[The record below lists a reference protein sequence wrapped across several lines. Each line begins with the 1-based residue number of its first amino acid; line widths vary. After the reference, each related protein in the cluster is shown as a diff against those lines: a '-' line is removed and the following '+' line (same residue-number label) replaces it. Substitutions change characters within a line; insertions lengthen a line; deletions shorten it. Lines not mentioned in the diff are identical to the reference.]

1 MNKEPGHTAGYLGS
15 RPRPNFGPGIII
27 PVRGVNFVNFQ
38 ITADIKRR
46 YHYTCAWRQLR
57 QFVNACRHRR
67 ADPDNAE
74 FGSGLAG
81 DEQEGGNVAFLA

>member
-1 MNKEPGHTAGYLGS
+1 MKNEPDLTVGYLGS
-15 RPRPNFGPGIII
+15 RPLPNVGSGIII
-27 PVRGVNFVNFQ
+27 PVRGVNFVNFL

-46 YHYTCAWRQLR
+46 YHYTGAWRQLR
-57 QFVNACRHRR
+57 QFLNASRHCR

-74 FGSGLAG
+74 FGGGLAG